1 VKAKA
6 SEVVTQ
12 ARNGGYLGTPY
23 SKLDCQAFV
32 EKVLKD
38 LGSLSTNWCGSN
50 HMFREAVTNLTRIDA
65 SNIDFIVPAAW
76 LFKHRFDGG
85 EEERG
90 YEDGLG
96 NAYHVGL
103 YLGNG
108 VVMHST
114 TGGVQTT
121 DISNGWTHY
130 GLCKDIDY
138 SEYTAV
144 PDAPE
149 GIPESKILE
158 ALLNG
163 QIELTLE
170 GETFIGIF
178 EISSELK
185 RKEDAE

>member
-1 VKAKA
+1 MKAKA
-6 SEVVTQ
+6 SEVVKQ

-23 SKLDCQAFV
+23 SRLDCQAFV

-38 LGSLSTNWCGSN
+38 LGSLSTNWSGSN

-76 LFKHRFDGG
+76 VFKHRFDGG
-85 EEERG
+85 EAERG
-90 YEDGLG
+90 YDDGLG

-138 SEYTAV
+138 SEYTTV
-144 PDAPE
+144 PEKP
-149 GIPESKILE
+149 IESKIIE
-158 ALLNG
+158 ALING

-170 GETFIGIF
+170 GENFIGTF
-178 EISSELK
+178 AISSELN
-185 RKEDAE
+185 RKEDTE